1 MKNIKL
7 LKPYEKKSGRV
18 LPQGKIIET
27 TPEFGEELIGLGIA
41 EWTDEP
47 ASDVRPSFTPRID
60 PAIVRAQELK
70 KRREKEKEISAA
82 PPSNATEIKESKIK
96 N

>member
-18 LPQGKIIET
+18 LPQGKVIET
-27 TPEFGEELIGLGIA
+27 TPEFGEELVSLGIA

-47 ASDVRPSFTPRID
+47 PSDVRPSFNPRID
-60 PAIVRAQELK
+60 PAIQRAHELK
-70 KRREKEKEISAA
+70 KRLEKEKEISE
-82 PPSNATEIKESKIK
+82 STKTEIKESKNK